1 MGKSAK
7 SSHLYLLA
15 GLALPHGVLQVDE
28 PGPVEDQGGHGED
41 EVEGEVGAAPVL
53 AAVHQDEMADQE
65 GEAEHDVNISEILSE
80 NESAQPS
87 PWSIEN

>member
-1 MGKSAK
+1 M
-7 SSHLYLLA
+7 
-15 GLALPHGVLQVDE
+15 
-28 PGPVEDQGGHGED
+28 
-41 EVEGEVGAAPVL
+41 GAAPVL

-80 NESAQPS
+80 NVSRAQPS